1 MPGGGGGD
9 GGRGGRGAMGDMRGG
24 MGGMG
29 PGGGM
34 GLGGAGLGM
43 GMGGGMG
50 ALGMGGGGITPE
62 VLAQLGLEGPI
73 SNTVFVA
80 NVSALGGMSVC
91 LFSFFFHA
99 FLNRDEILQAE
110 KNETPQLLMFCM
122 VKAQIRYKSVAMT
135 DWKKKFV

>member
-1 MPGGGGGD
+1 MFQNMGHMPGGGGGD

-50 ALGMGGGGITPE
+50 TLGMGGGGITPE
-62 VLAQLGLEGPI
+62 VLAQLGIEGPI

-91 LFSFFFHA
+91 LFSFFF
-99 FLNRDEILQAE
+99 FFFMPFSTVMRFFRQEKMIL
-110 KNETPQLLMFCM
+110 P
-122 VKAQIRYKSVAMT
+122 SS
-135 DWKKKFV
+135 